1 MLQVNGQQISY
12 FTFPGGELQ
21 VHLPEFIKSE
31 RVVIKWKP
39 KHSTDVM
46 LLLLT
51 VDALHCAKITDIDLE
66 VIYLPYARQDRVCA
80 PGEAFSLSVI
90 CRLLDFLD
98 VTTIRLWDVH
108 NEQMALEL
116 LKDTYVYHIDARDIF
131 ARFKIFDEFD
141 MDNLILCSPD
151 QGANQRVMEI
161 VNAFNLSIPVRLEK
175 NRCPETG
182 KILGM
187 KYNVYNR
194 DIKDYNVMVID
205 DICDGG
211 TTFIEA
217 AKLLREHGAENL
229 YLYVT
234 HGIFSKGLDNLLMH
248 YKHII
253 CHHVLDDDQYKSNDK
268 LTILQGEENAS

>member
-1 MLQVNGQQISY
+1 MLQVNGQHISY

-21 VHLPEFIKSE
+21 VQLPEFIKSE

-39 KHSTDVM
+39 KNAADVM

-51 VDALHCAKITDIDLE
+51 VDALRRANISDIDLE
-66 VIYLPYARQDRVCA
+66 VLYLPYARQDRVCA

-90 CRLLDFLD
+90 CKILDSLN
-98 VTTIRLWDVH
+98 VSTIRLWDVH
-108 NEQMALEL
+108 NAEL
-116 LKDTYVYHIDARDIF
+116 TLYLFKDTYIYHTKAVDIF
-131 ARFKIFDEFD
+131 SRFKIFDDFD
-141 MDNLILCSPD
+141 MSNLALCTPD
-151 QGANQRVMEI
+151 QGAVQRVMDI
-161 VNAFNLSIPVRLEK
+161 VNTFELAMPVHIKK
-175 NRCPETG
+175 NRCPESG

-194 DIKDYNVMVID
+194 NIDTYNVMIVD

-211 TTFIEA
+211 ATFIKA
-217 AKLLREHGAENL
+217 AKLLKDNGAENL

-234 HGIFSKGLDNLLMH
+234 HGIFSKGLDHLLLH

-253 CHHVLDDDQYKSNDK
+253 CHHVLDDDRFHTNDK
-268 LTILQGEENAS
+268 LTILQGE